1 MRNKILFN
9 LLFLGG
15 LTLSLITLESYS
27 TGYTSTTG
35 CSCHGNNNA
44 ATVIAITGFPSAG
57 YVPGTAYT
65 FTATVT
71 NSTEVAAG
79 LALSASA
86 GTLDTI
92 TGQGTKLG
100 FFGSLQNIITHSSPK
115 AMTVGTASFDFTWT
129 APAAGTVNFN
139 MAGNAVNLAGD
150 QESGDVPNA
159 GTFTLEQA
167 LASSASNL
175 NKLQNVVS
183 PNPSTG
189 IFNITALSSNAKV
202 VLYNSGGELQQVN
215 VNTVGKN
222 TCLDACKLS
231 AGMYFLKVTNG
242 DKQTCTTIVK
252 Q

>member
-9 LLFLGG
+9 LLFLVG
-15 LTLSLITLESYS
+15 LTVCYITLSS
-27 TGYTSTTG
+27 HSIGYTSTTG

-57 YVPGTAYT
+57 YVPGTTYT

-79 LALSASA
+79 LALGVSA

-92 TGQGTKLG
+92 TGEGTFISVG
-100 FFGSLQNIITHSSPK
+100 IITQSSPK
-115 AMTVGTASFDFTWT
+115 AMTAGTASFNFKWT
-129 APAAGTVNFN
+129 APAAGTVDFN
-139 MAGNAVNLAGD
+139 MAGDAVDLANE
-150 QESGDVPNA
+150 ESGDVPNA

-167 LASSASNL
+167 SATSTSIINIL
-175 NKLQNVVS
+175 PNEVY
-183 PNPSTG
+183 PNPSIG
-189 IFNITALSSNAKV
+189 IFNITGLSSNGKV
-202 VLYNSGGELQQVN
+202 VLYNACGQLQQVS

-222 TCLDACKLS
+222 TSVDASNLS
-231 AGMYFLKVTNG
+231 TGMYILRVTNG
-242 DKQTCTTIVK
+242 DKQSFTTVVK